1 MRPEKPSPSKRRKK
15 YDGTKS
21 NFLLQILFSESKSN
35 EEKTGKVPNKCAR
48 VWPNPLKQKKNAEY
62 LWIFL
67 WFVKANN

>member
-48 VWPNPLKQKKNAEY
+48 V
-62 LWIFL
+62 
-67 WFVKANN
+67 